1 MSGTNELAVR
11 RQLGSVI
18 SREMAK
24 GNQYLTFSLA
34 GEQYGVDILK
44 VQEIRGWAPVT
55 RMPNTPS
62 FVRGVMNLRGAI
74 VPVLDLRL
82 RFDLESVEYTKIT
95 VVIVVT
101 VQAATGNRVI
111 GMVVDGVSDVLN
123 LDVAEIQPPPDF
135 GAAVHTEFVNGLVTT
150 EEGMVMLLDVDRL
163 LSVEEMF
170 ALEAMPGTGNRR
182 KEEAIEAV
190 HSF

>member
-18 SREMAK
+18 NREMAK

-82 RFDLESVEYTKIT
+82 RFDLESMEYTKIT

-101 VQAATGNRVI
+101 VQAATGSRVI

-135 GAAVHTEFVNGLVTT
+135 GSAVHTEFVNGLVTT

-190 HSF
+190 H